1 MTRSSER
8 LRRFRHLGFAVASLA
23 IPQGAGAAP
32 VRLAESAIAYSLTV
46 AGRLAVVAVDSGD
59 RDDPFTLV
67 RTSGR
72 GRNVAGRFGG
82 RNAEF
87 PNLATTPGGRAWVTW
102 GVPVSGGARVH
113 VAPVDDVTDTL
124 PEVVATGPSWMAF
137 RGGSALLAYPD
148 EDGNATLATLPL
160 SGESRTRKPE
170 PRALSSNAPLRR
182 HLPLGVAVSDDG
194 PLVLDLVQQ
203 RDRTEL
209 RVLGEGAPSAAI
221 LSIPLLRHVPAR
233 LAVDGDRIAVGYE
246 RSGSA
251 YVATARLGGSWSR
264 RRLPGSGG
272 EGAPAPVFVDGSL
285 RVLYTRRVAGQR
297 DVYSWS
303 GGRLTR
309 VTATPG
315 DEREVLAAASGRV
328 AYAAWTRR
336 EKTGAKSAFV
346 ARLP

>member
-1 MTRSSER
+1 MW
-8 LRRFRHLGFAVASLA
+8 LPAVLVLLLA
-23 IPQGAGAAP
+23 LPAGAVAAP
-32 VRLAESAIAYSLTV
+32 VRLADSANAYALTV
-46 AGRLAVVAVDSGD
+46 GNRLAVVAVDSGD
-59 RDDPFTLV
+59 RDNPFTLI

-72 GRNVAGRFGG
+72 ARNVVGRFGG

-87 PNLATTPGGRAWVTW
+87 PNLATSAGGRAWVTW

-113 VAPVDDVTDTL
+113 VAPVDDLGDAL

-137 RGGSALLAYPD
+137 TGGSAVLAFPD
-148 EDGNATLATLPL
+148 EDGNAATVSLPI
-160 SGESRTRKPE
+160 SGESRSRRPQPK
-170 PRALSSNAPLRR
+170 ALSSNAPQRR
-182 HLPLGVAVSDDG
+182 HLPLGVAASDDG
-194 PLVLDLVQQ
+194 PLVLDLVQD

-209 RVLGEGAPSAAI
+209 RVIGDGAPSGAI

-246 RSGSA
+246 RSGRS

-272 EGAPAPVFVDGSL
+272 EGAPSPVYVEGTL
-285 RVLYTRRVAGQR
+285 RVAYTRRVLGQR
-297 DVYSWS
+297 DVYVWT
-303 GGRLTR
+303 GGRLKR

-315 DEREVLAAASGRV
+315 DEREVLAAASGPL
-328 AYAAWTRR
+328 AFLAWTRR

-346 ARLP
+346 ERLR